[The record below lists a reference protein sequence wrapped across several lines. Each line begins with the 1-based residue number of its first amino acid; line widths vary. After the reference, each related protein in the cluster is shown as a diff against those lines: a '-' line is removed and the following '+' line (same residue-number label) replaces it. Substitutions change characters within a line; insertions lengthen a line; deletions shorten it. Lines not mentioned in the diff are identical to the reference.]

1 MLQIAFLWAE
11 LDGGDLIIMR
21 CFPASENII
30 SKDVLF

>member
-1 MLQIAFLWAE
+1 MLQIAFLWVG

-30 SKDVLF
+30 S

>member
-1 MLQIAFLWAE
+1 MLQIAFLWVG

-21 CFPASENII
+21 CFPASENI